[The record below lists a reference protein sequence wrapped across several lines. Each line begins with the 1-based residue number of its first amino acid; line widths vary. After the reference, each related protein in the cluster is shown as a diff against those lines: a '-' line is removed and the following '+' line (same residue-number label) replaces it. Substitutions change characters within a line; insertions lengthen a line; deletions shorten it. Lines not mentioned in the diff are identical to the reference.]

1 MMKYRSIFPR
11 QSIISNYNTCFT
23 TKQLKKLKNF
33 KKKMCV
39 EINNVIRCKKKN
51 IDIGIQLSFTRDNK
65 EDGRLL

>member
-11 QSIISNYNTCFT
+11 QSIISNYFT
-23 TKQLKKLKNF
+23 TSAQLKKLKNF

-51 IDIGIQLSFTRDNK
+51 IDIGIQLSFTRNNK

>member
-11 QSIISNYNTCFT
+11 QSIIISNYFT

-51 IDIGIQLSFTRDNK
+51 IDIGTQLSFTRNNK